1 MQLLKETK
9 ALHIYTFFL
18 RSGSKSCPFH
28 LVYLFFQ
35 SLGFLTAQIVDLPL
49 HNPISKV
56 IRIGSAHMCESVC
69 GGDFARVCKKLM
81 FEVIFCLFGQSILA
95 FYGLKILYGYIR
107 LT

>member
-1 MQLLKETK
+1 
-9 ALHIYTFFL
+9 
-18 RSGSKSCPFH
+18 
-28 LVYLFFQ
+28 
-35 SLGFLTAQIVDLPL
+35 
-49 HNPISKV
+49 
-56 IRIGSAHMCESVC
+56 MCESVC